1 MVQPSQIKENR
12 IKEQRDF
19 VKLRSVLDIMN
30 CRGQGC
36 DGASNMS
43 FEVVNL
49 FLVTY
54 HCFYLVIP
62 GPPGTRK
69 FDM

>member
-1 MVQPSQIKENR
+1 MLQPSQIKENR

-30 CRGQGC
+30 YRDQGC

-43 FEVVNL
+43 FEVANL
-49 FLVTY
+49 FLVT
-54 HCFYLVIP
+54 
-62 GPPGTRK
+62 
-69 FDM
+69 

>member
-12 IKEQRDF
+12 IKEKRDF
-19 VKLRSVLDIMN
+19 VKLRSVLDIIK

-36 DGASNMS
+36 DGASNMP

-62 GPPGTRK
+62 GPPGARK
-69 FDM
+69 LDR

>member
-1 MVQPSQIKENR
+1 MVQPSKIKENK
-12 IKEQRDF
+12 IKEQMDF
-19 VKLRSVLDIMN
+19 VKLRSVLDTMN

-43 FEVVNL
+43 FEMVNL

-54 HCFYLVIP
+54 LAFTL
-62 GPPGTRK
+62 
-69 FDM
+69 

>member
-1 MVQPSQIKENR
+1 MVQPSQIKEIELKN
-12 IKEQRDF
+12 KRDF

-43 FEVVNL
+43 LEVVNL

-62 GPPGTRK
+62 GPPRTRK